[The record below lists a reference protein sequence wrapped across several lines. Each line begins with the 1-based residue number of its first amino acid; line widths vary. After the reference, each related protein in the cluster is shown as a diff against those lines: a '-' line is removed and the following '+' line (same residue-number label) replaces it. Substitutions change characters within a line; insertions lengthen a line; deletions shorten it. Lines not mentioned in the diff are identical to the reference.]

1 MKNRIAL
8 LLFIGLALGQEYNPE
23 TGDDNVQIRLK
34 NGQKAQGE
42 FIGTYMNHVHI
53 LMGEKIIYYA
63 CDDIISI
70 TSTSGGFG
78 YGSEFDYD
86 CSKNTVSADILFP
99 PELDPMTG
107 EWMQML
113 PDVFNPDISKPGVQ
127 KNVSAG
133 VVQNPAVKVTIED
146 GSGSTGSV
154 EEFVV
159 IDGVKYE
166 RIAPEKEA
174 GELIKN
180 QNDTDAG
187 EIWNKK
193 ISPSL
198 YLEKLSKEKEQR
210 SRFGSYAL
218 GYLSL
223 GAGILF
229 LQSSEGHEDQFG
241 GDPTRGFLRVFGSS
255 LILGGLFV
263 ASRPFR
269 KSPISDAGKQFEKV
283 RILQDNNERERL
295 AYESLV
301 SLATTSRIKKNKKDN
316 KKRRTRFRNSSPK
329 ADLVSILLIGLVA
342 AAIEENK
349 KNNPEQN
356 IQIQLTIE
364 EKALDNFLNQIPIL

>member
-180 QNDTDAG
+180 QNDTDER

-229 LQSSEGHEDQFG
+229 LQSSEGPEDQFG

>member
-1 MKNRIAL
+1 
-8 LLFIGLALGQEYNPE
+8 
-23 TGDDNVQIRLK
+23 
-34 NGQKAQGE
+34 
-42 FIGTYMNHVHI
+42 
-53 LMGEKIIYYA
+53 MGEKIIYYA

-187 EIWNKK
+187 EIWNKR
-193 ISPSL
+193 IPASL

-229 LQSSEGHEDQFG
+229 LQSSEGHEDQFVA
-241 GDPTRGFLRVFGSS
+241 DPTRKLGRVFGSS

-269 KSPISDAGKQFEKV
+269 NSPISDAGKQFEKV

-316 KKRRTRFRNSSPK
+316 KKRRYGPRYSNSK

>member
-187 EIWNKK
+187 EIWNKR
-193 ISPSL
+193 IPASL

-255 LILGGLFV
+255 LILGCLFV

-269 KSPISDAGKQFEKV
+269 NSPISDAGKQFEKV

-301 SLATTSRIKKNKKDN
+301 SLAATSRIKKNKKDN
-316 KKRRTRFRNSSPK
+316 KKRRYGPRYSSPK
-329 ADLVSILLIGLVA
+329 EALAYILLTALVA

>member
-1 MKNRIAL
+1 MINRITL
-8 LLFIGLALGQEYNPE
+8 LLFIGLAWGQEYNPE
-23 TGDDNVQIRLK
+23 TGEVVKKQ
-34 NGQKAQGE
+34 
-42 FIGTYMNHVHI
+42 
-53 LMGEKIIYYA
+53 
-63 CDDIISI
+63 
-70 TSTSGGFG
+70 
-78 YGSEFDYD
+78 YD
-86 CSKNTVSADILFP
+86 
-99 PELDPMTG
+99 PET
-107 EWMQML
+107 
-113 PDVFNPDISKPGVQ
+113 
-127 KNVSAG
+127 
-133 VVQNPAVKVTIED
+133 
-146 GSGSTGSV
+146 
-154 EEFVV
+154 
-159 IDGVKYE
+159 
-166 RIAPEKEA
+166 

-187 EIWNKK
+187 EIWNKR
-193 ISPSL
+193 IPASL
-198 YLEKLSKEKEQR
+198 YLEKLSKEKEQK

-229 LQSSEGHEDQFG
+229 LQASEVGSN
-241 GDPTRGFLRVFGSS
+241 PTRGFLRVFGSS

-316 KKRRTRFRNSSPK
+316 KKRRYGPRYSSPK
-329 ADLVSILLIGLVA
+329 GALAYILLTALVV

-364 EKALDNFLNQIPIL
+364 EKALDDYLKQNTIEYYEMIAPQ

>member
-113 PDVFNPDISKPGVQ
+113 PDVFNPDISKSGVQ

-187 EIWNKK
+187 EIWNKR
-193 ISPSL
+193 IPASL
-198 YLEKLSKEKEQR
+198 YLEKLSKEKEQK
-210 SRFGSYAL
+210 SRFGSCVW
-218 GYLSL
+218 GYI
-223 GAGILF
+223 GFGMGILF
-229 LQSSEGHEDQFG
+229 LQTTTDVDGNPHPNPEIGYG
-241 GDPTRGFLRVFGSS
+241 MGTI
-255 LILGGLFV
+255 LIAGGLFV

-269 KSPISDAGKQFEKV
+269 NSTMTDAGKQFEKV
-283 RILQDNNERERL
+283 IILQDNNERERL

-301 SLATTSRIKKNKKDN
+301 SLAATSRIKKNKKDN
-316 KKRRTRFRNSSPK
+316 KKRRYGPRYSSPK
-329 ADLVSILLIGLVA
+329 GALAYILLTALVA